1 MTRRLGFFSPILS
14 LKFSLLGLLSNSHS
28 SVISFLGSLSRFL
41 SPRSF
46 LSSSL
51 FQVLYLIFTLSG
63 SLSQTLWFCILGSLP
78 RVLSLLSRV
87 FLLGISFT
95 KGFSL
100 LGSICYLAIMKQLYI
115 HFLPYLFLVCLPC
128 ILLSR
133 DRQLKI
139 ETPYQYW

>member
-1 MTRRLGFFSPILS
+1 MTRLLEFLSPVLS
-14 LKFSLLGLLSNSHS
+14 LKFSPLELLSDSHS
-28 SVISFLGSLSRFL
+28 PVISFLGFLSRFL

-51 FQVLYLIFTLSG
+51 FQVLYLIFTLLG
-63 SLSQTLWFCILGSLP
+63 SLSQTFWFSVLGSLP

-87 FLLGISFT
+87 LLLGISFT

-115 HFLPYLFLVCLPC
+115 HFYLIF
-128 ILLSR
+128 S
-133 DRQLKI
+133 
-139 ETPYQYW
+139 

>member
-1 MTRRLGFFSPILS
+1 MTRRLGVCSPILS
-14 LKFSLLGLLSNSHS
+14 LKFSLLGLHSNSHS
-28 SVISFLGSLSRFL
+28 PVISFLGSLSRFL

-87 FLLGISFT
+87 LLLGISFT

-100 LGSICYLAIMKQLYI
+100 LGSICYLRPCHYETTLHSFFTLSFPNVSAM
-115 HFLPYLFLVCLPC
+115 YLAVK
-128 ILLSR
+128 
-133 DRQLKI
+133 RQTA
-139 ETPYQYW
+139 EN